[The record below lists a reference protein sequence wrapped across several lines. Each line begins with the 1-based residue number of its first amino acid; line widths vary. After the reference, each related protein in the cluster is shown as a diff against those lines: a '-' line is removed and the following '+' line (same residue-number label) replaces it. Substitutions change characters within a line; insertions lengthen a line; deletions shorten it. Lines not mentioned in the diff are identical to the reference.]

1 MGSAGLGP
9 EPASDHNVIAG
20 QSEERMSW
28 VNLSMLAL
36 LLSSALFGR
45 SEASLFFNNPLR
57 AATASLN
64 QDEIYTGLMS
74 TENQVIVIVQNFYA
88 WVTSS
93 IGFLLLI
100 PFYQPRNTGREFS
113 VEDYDSAPSQSP
125 WLSPGAVEN
134 MSWMLRYLA
143 DSIEMYAPD
152 YNNYEQ

>member
-100 PFYQPRNTGREFS
+100 PFYQPRDTGRGFS
-113 VEDYDSAPSQSP
+113 VEDYDSFPSQS
-125 WLSPGAVEN
+125 S
-134 MSWMLRYLA
+134 SQ
-143 DSIEMYAPD
+143 S
-152 YNNYEQ
+152 